1 MMKKNSYKMA
11 MLLVCLVQEIQPS
24 GGLTSFAKS
33 MTTGAFWKNMGR
45 TFGAPPSGY
54 IYNFHVLSDANVE
67 IYVGLEGMASFMG
80 AYFPSPKGLYNKKS
94 LPSLF
99 DATIGLSSKALYDKA
114 DYYFNLFISPD
125 ANVKKSSIYSQ
136 SLTQLPLKPNDPT
149 IYFYHAYTGKHY
161 SKGKIVRSPKVEM
174 LGFQNPSATGAA
186 KGSITVGM
194 QLSALMLYNSSTKD
208 VQVTLNY
215 GPTPYTITL
224 EKNSY
229 NTLNVP
235 VKDDED
241 STPLFSLRPN
251 TLSFSVY
258 DEASKKYIPSKKLSL
273 SKDGFNDYTYT
284 IELFDDED
292 GVNFCIQGLSPG
304 SYDQMVT
311 PRVHDITPC
320 PCEFWYQSVAQLK
333 NETGYTD
340 LPGQLWVAYNGLDS
354 KMISKI
360 EVGTVGSWNLIRP
373 LLWQKD
379 EYVYFVY
386 VATLDDEKAKR
397 FVEQIVDK
405 KLGHQQVAEYDAI
418 VKFKSDESDTDSTE
432 KTLSN
437 SQEKTTLTGN
447 LMISG
452 GVIEDKVQDVCGYI
466 VGIDIFT
473 PKGLGVGNFYY
484 TLAPSII
491 NIPNMVQLLSSCVDS
506 SKLGA
511 TSVDQQTALTTTINA
526 WLLVYLKDPKDCTA
540 QVEAFLIKNGTNAI
554 VTAGD
559 LTKFG
564 KSQLK
569 SLVTGPVSLKYPPM
583 KLSTVTNQYVYD
595 FGKKKPDKM
604 PKTST
609 PLQTAVH
616 K

>member
-1 MMKKNSYKMA
+1 MKKNRYLMILI
-11 MLLVCLVQEIQPS
+11 LLLLTKETFSS
-24 GGLTSFAKS
+24 GGDLTSFAKS

-45 TFGAPPSGY
+45 TFGAPPTGY
-54 IYNFHVLSDANVE
+54 IYSFHVISDANVE
-67 IYVGLEGMASFMG
+67 IYIGLEGIASFMG
-80 AYFPSPKGLYNKKS
+80 AFFPSSKGIYNKQS
-94 LPSLF
+94 LPSLS
-99 DATIGLSSKALYDKA
+99 DATIGLSTKALYDKSN
-114 DYYFNLFISPD
+114 YYFNLFMSAD
-125 ANVKKSSIYSQ
+125 SNVKKDAIYSQ
-136 SLTQLPLKPNDPT
+136 SLTQLPPKPNDPN

-161 SKGKIVRSPKVEM
+161 SKGKVVRSPKVEM
-174 LGFQNPSATGAA
+174 LGFQNPSGTGDA
-186 KGSITVGM
+186 KGSITIGV
-194 QLSALMLYNSSTKD
+194 QLSALMLYNCSTKD

-241 STPLFSLRPN
+241 STPVFSLRPN
-251 TLSFSVY
+251 TLEFSIY
-258 DEASKKYIPSKKLSL
+258 DEVSKKHTPLKKLL
-273 SKDGFNDYTYT
+273 LTKDGFNDYTYT
-284 IELFDDED
+284 IELFDDEE

-311 PRVHDITPC
+311 PRVRDITPC
-320 PCEFWYQSVAQLK
+320 PCAFWYQSVSQLK
-333 NETGYTD
+333 DESGYMD
-340 LPGQLWVAYNGLDS
+340 LPGQVWVAYNGHDS
-354 KMISKI
+354 KFIAKV

-373 LLWQKD
+373 LLGQKD

-386 VATLDDEKAKR
+386 VATLDDKKAKK

-405 KLGHQQVAEYDAI
+405 KLGHQQVTEYDAM
-418 VKFKSDESDTDSTE
+418 VKSKSDESDTDLTK

-437 SQEKTTLTGN
+437 SEEKTTLTGN

-466 VGIDIFT
+466 VGVDIFT

-484 TLAPSII
+484 TLAPSIV

-506 SKLGA
+506 SKLGT
-511 TSVDQQTALTTTINA
+511 TSTDQQTALMTTINA
-526 WLLVYLKDPKDCTA
+526 WLLAYLKDPKDCTA
-540 QVEAFLIKNGTNAI
+540 QVEAFLIKNGTSSI
-554 VTAGD
+554 VKVGD

-609 PLQTAVH
+609 PLQAVAH